1 MSSHE
6 DAAPMRA
13 EQRLQ
18 EVAAILGKGILR
30 LRARG
35 ALPSSAPE
43 QIRGKETTENS
54 PGLP

>member
-1 MSSHE
+1 MRSCE
-6 DAAPMRA
+6 DAAPMSP

-35 ALPSSAPE
+35 ALNCNQPGP
-43 QIRGKETTENS
+43 IDPKETRENS